1 MEQQGGSKSGMEYVN
16 AVYCHPAHLTYM
28 QCECESESES
38 EVTQS
43 CPTLCDP
50 VDYSPPGSSVHGIL
64 QTRILEWV
72 AISFS
77 SGSSQLRDQAQVSRI
92 AGRRFNFCATRE
104 ACICRVYVYA
114 EYIPVYAEYIMLNAR
129 LDEAQAGIKIAGRNI
144 NNLRYADDTTLT
156 AESKEVKSLLMK
168 IKGESEK
175 VGLKLSIQK
184 TKIMASSPVTSWQ
197 IGGETMETVRDF
209 ILGGSKITADGDCR
223 QEIKRPL
230 LLGRKAMTNL
240 DSILKSRDII
250 LPTNVH
256 IVKAIVYQLVMYGC
270 ENLTIKK
277 AER

>member
-144 NNLRYADDTTLT
+144 NNLRHAGDTTFM
-156 AESKEVKSLLMK
+156 AESEEELKSLL
-168 IKGESEK
+168 
-175 VGLKLSIQK
+175 
-184 TKIMASSPVTSWQ
+184 
-197 IGGETMETVRDF
+197 
-209 ILGGSKITADGDCR
+209 
-223 QEIKRPL
+223 
-230 LLGRKAMTNL
+230 RK
-240 DSILKSRDII
+240 
-250 LPTNVH
+250 
-256 IVKAIVYQLVMYGC
+256 
-270 ENLTIKK
+270 
-277 AER
+277 